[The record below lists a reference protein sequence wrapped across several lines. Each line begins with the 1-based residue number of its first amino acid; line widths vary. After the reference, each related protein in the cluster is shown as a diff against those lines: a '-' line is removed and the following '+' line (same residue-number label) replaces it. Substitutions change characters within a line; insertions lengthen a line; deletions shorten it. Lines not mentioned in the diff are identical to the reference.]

1 MRRAR
6 SAREMGW
13 CSRTRFK
20 RIWRLTW
27 REVER
32 VARRKSRVSI
42 FRTLA
47 RLRLV
52 VASTINLARDLRT
65 HRECRR
71 VPRRFWARHFRA
83 ICAAT
88 AVGLGRFSS
97 INEQDTRA
105 ESREPSGAAGGEFPA
120 WASGS
125 FIQYCR
131 VHATHVACGH
141 RPSALTPRDRHHPL
155 GRGLAPTPFGARLMR
170 PMVVLLAG
178 AAALTATAAYA
189 QAPTG
194 QIQGTVRGETGVPLA
209 GVTVTV
215 TATRFG
221 SVTWSDGRY
230 TITAVPPG
238 T

>member
-20 RIWRLTW
+20 RICRLTW

-88 AVGLGRFSS
+88 AVGLGRSEEHTSELQSQSNLVCRLLLEKKKDARSDS
-97 INEQDTRA
+97 I
-105 ESREPSGAAGGEFPA
+105 F
-120 WASGS
+120 
-125 FIQYCR
+125 
-131 VHATHVACGH
+131 
-141 RPSALTPRDRHHPL
+141 L
-155 GRGLAPTPFGARLMR
+155 G
-170 PMVVLLAG
+170 
-178 AAALTATAAYA
+178 
-189 QAPTG
+189 
-194 QIQGTVRGETGVPLA
+194 
-209 GVTVTV
+209 
-215 TATRFG
+215 
-221 SVTWSDGRY
+221 
-230 TITAVPPG
+230 
-238 T
+238 